1 MDMACYYLRG
11 DSMSAWRLIES
22 AWTLAIIAVL
32 VMVAYA
38 LTGCTEV
45 QCVKPIVQ
53 IERPVLPEASAGE
66 FRCIDAGKCEQI
78 QITFDVFR
86 RLRERDLLLHQY
98 AETLEMTIRE
108 LAEVPE

>member
-1 MDMACYYLRG
+1 MT
-11 DSMSAWRLIES
+11 SWRLIES

-32 VMVAYA
+32 VAIMVA

-45 QCVKPIVQ
+45 QCVKPIVS
-53 IERPVLPEASAGE
+53 IERPVLPEVKSSE
-66 FRCIDAGKCEQI
+66 LESISWDA
-78 QITFDVFR
+78 FV

>member
-1 MDMACYYLRG
+1 MT
-11 DSMSAWRLIES
+11 SWRLLES
-22 AWTLAIIAVL
+22 VWMIAIIAVL

-53 IERPVLPEASAGE
+53 IERPVLPEVKASELEA
-66 FRCIDAGKCEQI
+66 ISWDAYA
-78 QITFDVFR
+78 

-98 AETLEMTIRE
+98 AEQLEVTIRE
-108 LAEVPE
+108 IAEVPE